1 MMKSIVVSQ
10 FGQADQLKYED
21 NELPQLKDNQVQV
34 KLAYAG
40 INPVETYIR
49 TGEYAFK
56 PDLPWTPGF
65 DGAGVVE
72 GVGANVTRFKE
83 GDHVFVAALNHNDNS
98 GTYSEQVVVDE
109 MCVEPLGEVAFD
121 KGASLGLNALT
132 AYRATMTKGQVSK
145 EDVVLI
151 NGASGGVGMI
161 ALQLAKIEGATV
173 IATASHE
180 DDQKRLLALG
190 ADHVMD
196 HLSNLTKDQVGQFK
210 EEFKPTLI
218 IETLANKNLE
228 LDLEVVKPHGRIV
241 LIGSKGT
248 IEVTPRFIMGKE
260 LQVLGMGIWEATKEE
275 HRDSLSHLGKLLRTE
290 KIDPIVGKVFDLKDA
305 SKAHQA
311 IEEGKTKFGKTL
323 LKIEN

>member
-1 MMKSIVVSQ
+1 MKSIVVSQ
-10 FGQADQLKYED
+10 FGRADQLKYED
-21 NELPQLKDNQVQV
+21 IELPRLKDNQVQV
-34 KLAYAG
+34 KLTYAG

-72 GVGANVTRFKE
+72 EVGANITRFKD
-83 GDHVFVAALNHNDNS
+83 GDRVFVAALIHNGNS
-98 GTYSEQVVVDE
+98 GTYSEKVVVDE
-109 MCVEPLGEVAFD
+109 MCVEPLEDVSFE
-121 KGASLGLNALT
+121 KGASLGLNALA
-132 AYRATMTKGQVSK
+132 AYRATITKGRVSK

-180 DDQKRLLALG
+180 EDQKRLLELG
-190 ADHVMD
+190 ADHVMN
-196 HLSNLTKDQVGQFK
+196 HLSNLTKDQVDQFK
-210 EEFKPTLI
+210 DKFEPTLI

-228 LDLEVVKPHGRIV
+228 LDLEVAKSHARIV

-260 LQVLGMGIWEATKEE
+260 LQVLGMSIWDTTKKE
-275 HRDSLSHLGKLLRTE
+275 HRDSLSHLGKLLRAE
-290 KIDPIVGKVFDLKDA
+290 KIDPIVGKVFDLNDA

-311 IEEGKTKFGKTL
+311 IEEGKTEFGKIL
-323 LKIEN
+323 LKIKE